1 MNDKDL
7 EQINTV
13 DVNITAE
20 SVDAHVI
27 CLREN
32 GYKVLKK
39 TSVITRYTL
48 FFLLGAFFLTFVPFV
63 IDELSSNSP
72 VSNFFL

>member
-20 SVDAHVI
+20 SIDAHVI

-32 GYKVLKK
+32 GYKIFKSFSLY
-39 TSVITRYTL
+39 TRYTL
-48 FFLLGAFFLTFVPFV
+48 FFVLGATIMGV
-63 IDELSSNSP
+63 II
-72 VSNFFL
+72 

>member
-1 MNDKDL
+1 MNDKDI

-20 SVDAHVI
+20 SIDAHVI

-48 FFLLGAFFLTFVPFV
+48 CFLLGAFLMGS
-63 IDELSSNSP
+63 LLNY
-72 VSNFFL
+72 

>member
-13 DVNITAE
+13 GVNITAE
-20 SVDAHVI
+20 SIDAHVI

-32 GYKVLKK
+32 GYKIFKSFSLY
-39 TSVITRYTL
+39 TRYIL
-48 FFLLGAFFLTFVPFV
+48 FFILGATFMGT
-63 IDELSSNSP
+63 L
-72 VSNFFL
+72 L

>member
-20 SVDAHVI
+20 SIDAHVI

-32 GYKVLKK
+32 GYKIFKSFSLY
-39 TSVITRYTL
+39 TRYIL
-48 FFLLGAFFLTFVPFV
+48 FFVLGATMMSAL
-63 IDELSSNSP
+63 L
-72 VSNFFL
+72 

>member
-20 SVDAHVI
+20 SIDAHVI
-27 CLREN
+27 CLKEN
-32 GYKVLKK
+32 GYEIFKSFSLY
-39 TSVITRYTL
+39 TRYIL
-48 FFLLGAFFLTFVPFV
+48 FFLLGATLMGA
-63 IDELSSNSP
+63 IL
-72 VSNFFL
+72 

>member
-1 MNDKDL
+1 MNDKHL
-7 EQINTV
+7 ENINTV
-13 DVNITAE
+13 DVKITAE

-39 TSVITRYTL
+39 SSIYTHYL
-48 FFLLGAFFLTFVPFV
+48 LYFLLGAFIVGNIV
-63 IDELSSNSP
+63 
-72 VSNFFL
+72 

>member
-1 MNDKDL
+1 MNDNEL

-20 SVDAHVI
+20 SIDAHVI

-39 TSVITRYTL
+39 SSVYTHYL
-48 FFLLGAFFLTFVPFV
+48 IYFLLGAFIIGNVL
-63 IDELSSNSP
+63 L
-72 VSNFFL
+72 

>member
-20 SVDAHVI
+20 SIDAHVV

-32 GYKVLKK
+32 GYKIFKSFSLY
-39 TSVITRYTL
+39 TRYIL
-48 FFLLGAFFLTFVPFV
+48 FFVLGATVMGTL
-63 IDELSSNSP
+63 L
-72 VSNFFL
+72 

>member
-7 EQINTV
+7 EQIQTV

-27 CLREN
+27 CLRAN

-39 TSVITRYTL
+39 SSIYSYYL
-48 FFLLGAFFLTFVPFV
+48 MYFLLGGF
-63 IDELSSNSP
+63 IIGSMLS
-72 VSNFFL
+72 

>member
-1 MNDKDL
+1 MNDKDI

-20 SVDAHVI
+20 SIDAHVI

-32 GYKVLKK
+32 GYKVLKNS
-39 TSVITRYTL
+39 TTYTRYIF
-48 FFLLGAFFLTFVPFV
+48 FFLLGAFIMGSIL
-63 IDELSSNSP
+63 
-72 VSNFFL
+72 

>member
-1 MNDKDL
+1 MTDKDL

-20 SVDAHVI
+20 SIDAHVI

-39 TSVITRYTL
+39 SSAYTNYL
-48 FFLLGAFFLTFVPFV
+48 VSFLIGAFAIAP
-63 IDELSSNSP
+63 IMQ
-72 VSNFFL
+72 

>member
-1 MNDKDL
+1 MTDNDL
-7 EQINTV
+7 EQIQTV

-27 CLREN
+27 CLRAN

-39 TSVITRYTL
+39 SSAYTHYL
-48 FFLLGAFFLTFVPFV
+48 MYFLLGGLIVGSMLQWV
-63 IDELSSNSP
+63 N
-72 VSNFFL
+72 

>member
-1 MNDKDL
+1 MNDNDL

-27 CLREN
+27 CLRAN

-39 TSVITRYTL
+39 SSVYTHYL
-48 FFLLGAFFLTFVPFV
+48 LYFLLGAFIVGSVLQ
-63 IDELSSNSP
+63 
-72 VSNFFL
+72 

>member
-20 SVDAHVI
+20 SIDAHVI

-32 GYKVLKK
+32 GYKIFRSFSLY
-39 TSVITRYTL
+39 TRYIL
-48 FFLLGAFFLTFVPFV
+48 FFVLGATVMGTL
-63 IDELSSNSP
+63 L
-72 VSNFFL
+72 

>member
-1 MNDKDL
+1 MTDNDL
-7 EQINTV
+7 EQIQTV

-20 SVDAHVI
+20 SIDAHVI

-39 TSVITRYTL
+39 SSAYTNYL
-48 FFLLGAFFLTFVPFV
+48 VSFLIGAFAIAT
-63 IDELSSNSP
+63 IMQ
-72 VSNFFL
+72 

>member
-1 MNDKDL
+1 MNDKDI
-7 EQINTV
+7 EQIQTV

-27 CLREN
+27 LLRAN

-39 TSVITRYTL
+39 STIYSYHL
-48 FFLLGAFFLTFVPFV
+48 MYFLLGGFIIGSMLQWV
-63 IDELSSNSP
+63 N
-72 VSNFFL
+72 

>member
-20 SVDAHVI
+20 SIDAHVI

-32 GYKVLKK
+32 GYKILKSF
-39 TSVITRYTL
+39 TLYTRYA
-48 FFLLGAFFLTFVPFV
+48 FFLVLGAF
-63 IDELSSNSP
+63 IMGSII
-72 VSNFFL
+72 

>member
-1 MNDKDL
+1 MTDKDL
-7 EQINTV
+7 EEIQTV

-27 CLREN
+27 CLRQN

-39 TSVITRYTL
+39 SSIYSYYL
-48 FFLLGAFFLTFVPFV
+48 MYFLLGGF
-63 IDELSSNSP
+63 IIGSMLS
-72 VSNFFL
+72 